1 MKKNSL
7 FLVLLIA
14 AILIA
19 PAVIFAGGQQEA
31 SGGKGDLP
39 KKIGYV
45 TNYGTHEWYQN
56 VIKGMQDRCDELGIE
71 LEVLD
76 ANLDMAKEV
85 AMVEDLMARNVD
97 ALIVT
102 PVDEKGTV
110 AIVKKAKIEGIPLVL
125 EGNRVEGMQC
135 LVSIC
140 DYDAGYKGGLETG
153 KIAKKMGITPR
164 ILAVDLPALT
174 ACVLRVDGFFDGIRV
189 SCPDAELVH
198 RVDGKGSKDEALQVS
213 TDALTADSDINVI
226 YGCNDNSSL
235 GAYQAFKA
243 AGLDESDLVICGTGL
258 EGLAAVYALQEIPAY
273 MVEAAMLPEKN
284 GFTCIDAAV
293 SLYKGEEVPEH
304 IVSATVALTKTTW
317 ENLYGL
323 DADGN
328 RYPKWDAIN
337 AVAAEAKCTK
347 YTPDSK

>member
-1 MKKNSL
+1 MKKGKF
-7 FLVLLIA
+7 FLMLMVIGLI
-14 AILIA
+14 IS
-19 PAVIFAGGQQEA
+19 PALVFAGGETDSA
-31 SGGKGDLP
+31 AGSSDLP

-45 TNYGTHEWYQN
+45 TNYATHEWYQN

-85 AMVEDLMARNVD
+85 AMVEDLMARGVD

-102 PVDEKGTV
+102 PVDAAGTV
-110 AIVKKAKIEGIPLVL
+110 ALVKKAKMEGIPMVL
-125 EGNRVEGMQC
+125 EGNRVDGMEV
-135 LVSIC
+135 LVAIC

-153 KIAKKMGITPR
+153 KIAAKMGISPKV
-164 ILAVDLPALT
+164 LAVDLPALN
-174 ACVLRVDGFFDGIRV
+174 ACVLRVDGFMDGIKV
-189 SCPDAELVH
+189 NAPDAVLVH

-213 TDALTADSDINVI
+213 TDALTQDSDINVI

-243 AGLDESDLVICGTGL
+243 AGLNEDELIICGTGL

-284 GFTCIDAAV
+284 GLTCVDAAV
-293 SLYKGEEVPEH
+293 SLYRGEELPEH
-304 IVSATVALTKTTW
+304 IVSATIALTKDTW
-317 ENLYGL
+317 ENLYGI
-323 DADGN
+323 DADGK

-337 AVAAEAKCTK
+337 ALETEAQCTK
-347 YTPDSK
+347 Y

>member
-1 MKKNSL
+1 MKKGKL
-7 FLVLLIA
+7 FLVLLA
-14 AILIA
+14 AVLLIA
-19 PAVIFAGGQQEA
+19 PAVVFAGGTKDS
-31 SGGKGDLP
+31 SGGSGDLP
-39 KKIGYV
+39 KRIGYV

-71 LEVLD
+71 LIVLD

-85 AMVEDLMARNVD
+85 AMVEDLMARGVD
-97 ALIVT
+97 ALILT
-102 PVDEKGTV
+102 PVDAAGTV
-110 AIVKKAKIEGIPLVL
+110 SLVKKVKLEGIPMVL
-125 EGNRVEGMQC
+125 EGNRVEGMEV
-135 LVSIC
+135 LVAIC

-153 KIAKKMGITPR
+153 KIAAERGMSPR
-164 ILAVDLPALT
+164 VLAIDLPALN
-174 ACVLRVDGFFDGIRV
+174 ACVLRVDGFMDGIRV
-189 SCPDAELVH
+189 HAPDAVLVH

-213 TDALTADSDINVI
+213 TDALTQDSDINVI

-243 AGLDESDLVICGTGL
+243 AGLNEDELIICGTGL

-284 GFTCIDAAV
+284 GRTCVDAAI
-293 SLYKGEEVPEH
+293 SLFRGETLPEH
-304 IVSATVALTKTTW
+304 IVSATVAVTKDTW
-317 ENLYGL
+317 EDLYGI

-337 AVAAEAKCTK
+337 ALETEAQCTK
-347 YTPDSK
+347 Y

>member
-1 MKKNSL
+1 MKKGRF
-7 FLVLLIA
+7 FLVLMVVGLLISPV
-14 AILIA
+14 L
-19 PAVIFAGGQQEA
+19 VFAGGETDSA
-31 SGGKGDLP
+31 AGSGDLP
-39 KKIGYV
+39 GKIGYV
-45 TNYGTHEWYQN
+45 TNYATHEWYQN

-85 AMVEDLMARNVD
+85 AMVEDLMARGVD

-102 PVDEKGTV
+102 PVDAAGTV
-110 AIVKKAKIEGIPLVL
+110 ALVKKAKMEGIPMVL
-125 EGNRVEGMQC
+125 EGNRVDGMEV
-135 LVSIC
+135 LVAIC

-153 KIAKKMGITPR
+153 KIAVEMGISPR
-164 ILAVDLPALT
+164 VLAVDLPALN
-174 ACVLRVDGFFDGIRV
+174 ACVLRVDGFMDGIKV
-189 SCPDAELVH
+189 NAPDAVLVH

-213 TDALTADSDINVI
+213 TDALTQDSDINVI

-243 AGLDESDLVICGTGL
+243 AGLNEDELIICGTGL

-284 GFTCIDAAV
+284 GLTCVDAAV
-293 SLYKGEEVPEH
+293 SLYRGEELPEH
-304 IVSATVALTKTTW
+304 IVSATIALTKDTW
-317 ENLYGL
+317 ENLYGI
-323 DADGN
+323 DADGK

-337 AVAAEAKCTK
+337 ALETEAQCTK
-347 YTPDSK
+347 Y